1 MGRTVT
7 PYSRQMQQVESGLLE
22 FRRGLRKPDQEVF
35 DDLIRIAKLQ
45 VQAGVMASGP
55 YPIDTMLL
63 TMMIDLRKELH
74 RLKKEIITLKENATK
89 TNSIESESRIQS
101 EFESKSAANHT

>member
-22 FRRGLRKPDQEVF
+22 FRRGLRKPDQDIF
-35 DDLIRIAKLQ
+35 DDLIRTAKLQ

-63 TMMIDLRKELH
+63 TMMIDL
-74 RLKKEIITLKENATK
+74 KKEIRKLSREINELKGTPLSKTK
-89 TNSIESESRIQS
+89 PNEIGTN
-101 EFESKSAANHT
+101 

>member
-22 FRRGLRKPDQEVF
+22 FRRGLRKPDQEIF
-35 DDLIRIAKLQ
+35 DDLIRVAKLQ

-55 YPIDTMLL
+55 YPIDTMLM
-63 TMMIDLRKELH
+63 TMMIH
-74 RLKKEIITLKENATK
+74 LKKEIHQIKKEMSDLQK
-89 TNSIESESRIQS
+89 E
-101 EFESKSAANHT
+101 KGK

>member
-35 DDLIRIAKLQ
+35 DDLIRTAKLQ
-45 VQAGVMASGP
+45 VQAGVMASAP

-63 TMMIDLRKELH
+63 TMMIDL
-74 RLKKEIITLKENATK
+74 KKEIQKLRQEINAAKVLKGDG
-89 TNSIESESRIQS
+89 
-101 EFESKSAANHT
+101 

>member
-22 FRRGLRKPDQEVF
+22 FRRGLRKPDQEIF
-35 DDLIRIAKLQ
+35 DDLIRVAKLQ

-55 YPIDTMLL
+55 YPIDTMLM
-63 TMMIDLRKELH
+63 TMMIH
-74 RLKKEIITLKENATK
+74 LKKEIHQIKKEMSDPQK
-89 TNSIESESRIQS
+89 E
-101 EFESKSAANHT
+101 KGK

>member
-7 PYSRQMQQVESGLLE
+7 PYSRQMQQVESSLLE
-22 FRRGLRKPDQEVF
+22 FRKGLRKPDQEIF
-35 DDLIRIAKLQ
+35 DDLIRTAKLQ

-63 TMMIDLRKELH
+63 TMMIDLKKEIQI
-74 RLKKEIITLKENATK
+74 LKKEQTGVKVTEGDV
-89 TNSIESESRIQS
+89 
-101 EFESKSAANHT
+101 

>member
-22 FRRGLRKPDQEVF
+22 FRRGLRKPDQEIF
-35 DDLIRIAKLQ
+35 DDLIRVAKLQ

-55 YPIDTMLL
+55 YPIDTMLM
-63 TMMIDLRKELH
+63 TMMIH
-74 RLKKEIITLKENATK
+74 LKKEISKLKQELNELRAPKENV
-89 TNSIESESRIQS
+89 
-101 EFESKSAANHT
+101 

>member
-35 DDLIRIAKLQ
+35 DDLIRTAKLQ
-45 VQAGVMASGP
+45 VQAGVMASAP

-63 TMMIDLRKELH
+63 TMMIDL
-74 RLKKEIITLKENATK
+74 KKEIQKLKQELSATK
-89 TNSIESESRIQS
+89 VL
-101 EFESKSAANHT
+101 KGDG

>member
-22 FRRGLRKPDQEVF
+22 FRRGLRKPDQDIF
-35 DDLIRIAKLQ
+35 DDLIRTAKLQ

-63 TMMIDLRKELH
+63 TMMIDLKKEMRRLNKELYE
-74 RLKKEIITLKENATK
+74 LKGTV
-89 TNSIESESRIQS
+89 
-101 EFESKSAANHT
+101 

>member
-35 DDLIRIAKLQ
+35 DDLIRTAKLQ
-45 VQAGVMASGP
+45 VQAGVMASAP

-63 TMMIDLRKELH
+63 TMMIDL
-74 RLKKEIITLKENATK
+74 KKEIQKLKQELNTTK
-89 TNSIESESRIQS
+89 VL
-101 EFESKSAANHT
+101 KGDG

>member
-22 FRRGLRKPDQEVF
+22 FRRGLRKPDQEIF
-35 DDLIRIAKLQ
+35 DDLIRTAKLQ
-45 VQAGVMASGP
+45 VQAGVMASAP

-63 TMMIDLRKELH
+63 TMMIDLKKELQK
-74 RLKKEIITLKENATK
+74 LKQEMSAVKV
-89 TNSIESESRIQS
+89 
-101 EFESKSAANHT
+101 SKGDG